1 MENVWVLA
9 TLWVALALVT
19 TLLSIWLKISTA
31 LAEMVVGTVAQ
42 LIIGAAPGAASLEAN
57 TELRRTLWPV
67 MVPR

>member
-42 LIIGAAPGAASLEAN
+42 LIIPVATGSVSLGAK